1 MRLRPL
7 RFQLCCFYLTLSYL
21 TLTVSTDGASA
32 IHFADPRG
40 QIPPFER
47 RISHEPQPGDL
58 LCFPPWLPHEVGSS
72 PVSRDGPRIS
82 ISFNYIDAERD
93 YEERWGELTAGLEA
107 VPLEWGLG
115 LMAAP
120 EEEDDD

>member
-1 MRLRPL
+1 MHVAVV
-7 RFQLCCFYLTLSYL
+7 CTG
-21 TLTVSTDGASA
+21 GASA

-47 RISHEPQPGDL
+47 RISHEPEAGDL

-82 ISFNYIDAERD
+82 ISFNYRD
-93 YEERWGELTAGLEA
+93 DDLEDSRRAWGEATASLEVVVLEKGLA
-107 VPLEWGLG
+107 
-115 LMAAP
+115 MRR
-120 EEEDDD
+120 EEV